1 MKSTHGVAERTFEPQ
16 TFEIDDLL
24 RVGKNRWVSGHH
36 VRYHRR
42 RSYRLDVIA
51 NQDVQT
57 RNLTYLPVQ
66 DGIRLRGCNERRVL
80 KQEPLDPR
88 RNDDV
93 APIRRKVDL
102 VHEDGQV
109 DELLIHVRR
118 GELRGLYRVIRTRGR
133 GARVQTCDVGVGDL
147 CQLVGRTV
155 GGSVDQ
161 LGAHLRGVYVVNGE
175 GEVLALVY
183 NQRNPGVGQ
192 VLIGDSCAVLRVAA
206 ANGEVI
212 EGMNMDPIAVGTDIA
227 LVVAVDHAGLGED
240 EVLLK
245 LRQNASTPYARQ
257 HICYCQCSCPY
268 GLAG

>member
-24 RVGKNRWVSGHH
+24 RVGKSRWVSGHH

-133 GARVQTCDVGVGDL
+133 GARVQTCDVGVG
-147 CQLVGRTV
+147 
-155 GGSVDQ
+155 
-161 LGAHLRGVYVVNGE
+161 
-175 GEVLALVY
+175 
-183 NQRNPGVGQ
+183 Q
-192 VLIGDSCAVLRVAA
+192 VLIGDSCAVLRVA

>member
-155 GGSVDQ
+155 GGSVNQ
-161 LGAHLRGVYVVNGE
+161 LRSHLGSLYVVNGE
-175 GEVLALVY
+175 REVLALVY
-183 NQRNPGVGQ
+183 EQRDAAVGQ
-192 VLIGDSCAVLRVAA
+192 ILIGDGRAVFRVA
-206 ANGEVI
+206 ANGEI
-212 EGMNMDPIAVGTDIA
+212 IKAMHMNAIAVGADVA
-227 LVVAVDHAGLGED
+227 FVVAIDHARLGED

-245 LRQNASTPYARQ
+245 LRQNASTPNARQ